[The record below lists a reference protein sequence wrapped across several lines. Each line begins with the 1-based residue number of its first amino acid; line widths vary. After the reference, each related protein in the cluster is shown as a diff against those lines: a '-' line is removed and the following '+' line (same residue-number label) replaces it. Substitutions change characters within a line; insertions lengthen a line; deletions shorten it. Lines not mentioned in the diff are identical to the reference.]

1 MLSLLLSAAC
11 AAPAAPVQDLPI
23 PDDTEVV
30 TTESG
35 LKYSILAKGNG
46 GESPAQ
52 GDRVS
57 VHYTGWL
64 EDGTVFDSS
73 VQRGVPAEFA
83 IGHVID
89 GWNEGLALMQ
99 VGDRFKFTV
108 PGALGYGA
116 GGTPDGAIPPNATLI
131 FEVELLAITARTM
144 PFLPWA
150 GEGADP
156 ALTTEDGTSYRFL
169 AAGEGR
175 AFEGAEVVVIDFGFW
190 TDEGLPLQST
200 AMNGRP
206 LLVSPAQLP
215 MPFLK
220 ALSGE
225 LRGGAHLHF
234 RVASKTIPGLGFDDY
249 EHVVGQVKVVAVL
262 DFAKPEFAI
271 PADEE
276 LTTTE
281 SGLRYKIVNEGGP
294 FRPGAAAQVAAHYA
308 GWLTDGTQFDASY
321 DRGQPLTGS
330 LMGLIKGWQE
340 GMRLV
345 GRGGKIILVIPS
357 ELGYGDQAKSSI
369 PAGSTLVFVIEL
381 IDFRG

>member
-11 AAPAAPVQDLPI
+11 AAPAAAPQDLPI
-23 PDDTEVV
+23 PADTEVV
-30 TTESG
+30 TTASG
-35 LKYSILAKGNG
+35 LKYSVLAKGEG
-46 GESPAQ
+46 GESPAR
-52 GDRVS
+52 GDRVR

-73 VQRGVPAEFA
+73 VQRGVPAEFGV
-83 IGHVID
+83 GHVID
-89 GWNEGLALMQ
+89 GWNEGLELMS
-99 VGDRFKFTV
+99 VGDRFKFTI

-116 GGTPDGAIPPNATLI
+116 EGTPDGAIPPNATLI
-131 FEVELLAITARTM
+131 FEVELLEITARTM
-144 PFLPWA
+144 PHLPWTVEA
-150 GEGADP
+150 GE
-156 ALTTEDGTSYRFL
+156 ALTTEDGTSYRLL

-175 AFEGAEVVVIDFGFW
+175 TFEGAEVVVLDFAFW
-190 TDEGLPLQST
+190 SDEGQALQST

-215 MPFLK
+215 LPFLVE
-220 ALSGE
+220 LSSGM
-225 LRGGAHLHF
+225 RAGTHLHF
-234 RVASKTIPGLGFDDY
+234 RVASKSIPGLGFDDF
-249 EHVVGQVKVVAVL
+249 EHVVGQIKVLSVL
-262 DFAKPEFAI
+262 DFAKPEFTV

-281 SGLRYKIVNEGGP
+281 SGLRYKILSEGGP
-294 FRPGAAAQVAAHYA
+294 FRAGATAQVAAHYA

-321 DRGQPLTGS
+321 DRGRPLTGS
-330 LMGLIKGWQE
+330 LMGLIDGWKE

-345 GRGGKIILVIPS
+345 GRGGKIILVIPP
-357 ELGYGDQAKSSI
+357 ELGYGDQTKASI